1 MAVVL
6 IMKSKS
12 RKTTTRI
19 LITEDDETIRAAL
32 SDILSDNGF
41 ETVLTVNCREAIQR
55 FDECD
60 LCLLDLLPLH
70 NMSRSQIAQ
79 DIRMKE

>member
-1 MAVVL
+1 
-6 IMKSKS
+6 MKSKS
-12 RKTTTRI
+12 RKTMTRI
-19 LITEDDETIRAAL
+19 LITEDDKTIRAAL

-41 ETVLTVNCREAIQR
+41 ETVLTVNCREAMRR
-55 FDECD
+55 FDRCD

>member
-1 MAVVL
+1 M
-6 IMKSKS
+6 
-12 RKTTTRI
+12 TRI

-41 ETVLTVNCREAIQR
+41 ETVLAVNGREAMQR
-55 FDECD
+55 FDGCD
-60 LCLLDLLPLH
+60 LCLLDLLPMH

>member
-1 MAVVL
+1 M
-6 IMKSKS
+6 
-12 RKTTTRI
+12 TRI
-19 LITEDDETIRAAL
+19 LITEDDETVRAAL

-41 ETVLTVNCREAIQR
+41 ETVLAVNGREAMRR
-55 FDECD
+55 FDGCD